1 MNINGRT
8 NSVTRFISWIRGT
21 NQRFGMLL
29 ISILFLISGC
39 LSFDNDYYEYE
50 IVVVGKISLVKRNTN
65 SSNELVYNESKQLQ
79 AGIFEDCNRIFY
91 DSVNK
96 KVFVEKNLGP
106 YYKSY
111 YELVLIDANNAS
123 YLSAIKKVEI
133 DSAVFNI
140 KILGLKNI
148 VPTTSK
154 HL

>member
-1 MNINGRT
+1 MEH
-8 NSVTRFISWIRGT
+8 RFIYCFWNKIFIISIC
-21 NQRFGMLL
+21 LL
-29 ISILFLISGC
+29 IPSC

-65 SSNELVYNESKQLQ
+65 SRNELLYNESKQMQ

-106 YYKSY
+106 HYKSY
-111 YELVLIDANNAS
+111 YELILIDANNAS

-133 DSAVFNI
+133 DSI
-140 KILGLKNI
+140 KFSLRIVGLDNL
-148 VPTTSK
+148 VPR
-154 HL
+154 